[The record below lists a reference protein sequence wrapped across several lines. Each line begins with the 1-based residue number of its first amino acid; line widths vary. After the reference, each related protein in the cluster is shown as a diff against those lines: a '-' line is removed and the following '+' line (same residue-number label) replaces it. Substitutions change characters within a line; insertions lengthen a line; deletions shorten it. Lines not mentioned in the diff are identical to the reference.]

1 VSKKDKNPY
10 VWGKFPLSEIL
21 AEAKAAKS
29 QRKTKTAPGEFSEK
43 KRAERIFKKC
53 KDYDNF
59 LDLREDPVEGVW
71 NRTI

>member
-1 VSKKDKNPY
+1 LFIELSYLTFQKGWGTLCGYVSKKDKNPY

-43 KRAERIFKKC
+43 KRAERIFKK
-53 KDYDNF
+53 
-59 LDLREDPVEGVW
+59 
-71 NRTI
+71 